1 MPIQVVNTRNVSA
14 TAFPP
19 GIRVSSDMGLLFLS
33 GITARPLDFEPEADF
48 DYPQDLNEQTRMMLE
63 NIQQVLDEA
72 GITWRDVIK
81 ITRFYTER
89 GGNSVV
95 QEFLG
100 DWNPCTTTLGVERL
114 PDDGAKIMYDVI
126 AVAAAN

>member
-1 MPIQVVNTRNVSA
+1 MPIEVVNTRNVSA

-19 GIRVSSDMGLLFLS
+19 GIRVTSDMGFLFLS
-33 GITARPLDFEPEADF
+33 GITARPLALEPDADF
-48 DYPQDLNEQTRMMLE
+48 DYPEDLNEQTRMMLE

-114 PDDGAKIMYDVI
+114 PEAGAKIMYDVI
-126 AVAAAN
+126 AVAAAD